1 MKLSVSLPDE
11 DIEFIDEYTKA
22 YGVGSRSAVVHRA
35 VTLLRARE
43 LGEAYAAA
51 WTDWE
56 AGDAD
61 LWDVT
66 APDGLH
72 RTGR

>member
-11 DIEFIDEYTKA
+11 DIEFIDEYATEH
-22 YGVGSRSAVVHRA
+22 GVDTRSAVVHRA
-35 VTLLRARE
+35 VALLRASE

-51 WTDWE
+51 WADWE
-56 AGDAD
+56 NSEAD

-66 APDGLH
+66 VGDGLAQSA
-72 RTGR
+72 R